1 MAYIY
6 QPATFKSMANLM
18 GLADKNF
25 QDQLSLTTAGTAASH
40 ILDTREFVTSSIGD
54 TTISNTDLDASTLL
68 LQAYR
73 DKESSLSREV
83 NTIISS
89 LITPI
94 NSYFSSVTGK
104 TMRNYYDS
112 KSTATTLDFVSSGT
126 AQTTGLLAFRK
137 MYSRTQNQELIYKLY
152 NCQQT
157 ISTNTTYT
165 VGSGITAYGYSSDF
179 TSSAFEVRLASNVAN
194 STSLTVTGVLDTGNS
209 TSVTVTIGAGTSS
222 SDVVTNQKFTSLTSL
237 GLGTSLS
244 GNRVEIWTR

>member
-25 QDQLSLTTAGTAASH
+25 QDQLSVTTAGTAASH
-40 ILDTREFVTSSIGD
+40 ILKTREFVTSSIGD
-54 TTISNTDLDASTLL
+54 TTITNTDLDASTLL

-83 NTIISS
+83 NSLVSS
-89 LITPI
+89 LFTSI
-94 NSYFSSVTGK
+94 NTYFTSVTGK

-137 MYSRTQNQELIYKLY
+137 MYSRTQNQELIFKAYYCK
-152 NCQQT
+152 QT
-157 ISTNTTYT
+157 VGADTTFN
-165 VGSGITAYGYSSDF
+165 VGSGVTAYGYSSDF
-179 TSSAFEVRLASNVAN
+179 TSSAFEVRLATKVTN

-209 TSVTVTIGAGTSS
+209 TSVTVTVGAGTSY
-222 SDVVTNQKFTSLTSL
+222 SDVLTNQKFLSLTSL
-237 GLGTSLS
+237 GIGTSLS
-244 GNRVEIWTR
+244 GNTVEIWTR